1 MGIVNPEVLQISHSL
16 SVQGPEV
23 KVSVLDG
30 LVRQWLAFSQLVSL
44 MFGPV
49 TPAAYRDNM
58 ETPRYQGNSRVLL
71 TRAV

>member
-1 MGIVNPEVLQISHSL
+1 MGRVNPEVLQISHSL

-44 MFGPV
+44 MFDPV
-49 TPAAYRDNM
+49 TPAAYRDNNGDSKV
-58 ETPRYQGNSRVLL
+58 PG
-71 TRAV
+71 